1 MIDINKY
8 YSYKMMPGGFGDVME
23 VGEDVKILAI
33 NMKEK
38 VEETLGETF

>member
-1 MIDINKY
+1 
-8 YSYKMMPGGFGDVME
+8 MPGGFGDVME